1 MAGKK
6 QANNVANK
14 RFSKPYKITPAEVY
28 VNNDLNA
35 CEPKKK

>member
-6 QANNVANK
+6 HK
-14 RFSKPYKITPAEVY
+14 KYSKPYKIKPAEVY